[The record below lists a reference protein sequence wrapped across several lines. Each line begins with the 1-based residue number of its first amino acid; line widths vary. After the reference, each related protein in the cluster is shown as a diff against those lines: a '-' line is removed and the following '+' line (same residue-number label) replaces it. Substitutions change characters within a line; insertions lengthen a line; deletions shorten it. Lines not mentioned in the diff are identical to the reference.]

1 MMACSGSHMDS
12 NPSASHLRATSTGPA
27 VNDATNASTPIFMI
41 TSARRI
47 SRGRRYIYRES
58 ERRGQPTIIARRLQS
73 DSERPM
79 LQLSLERARRHHQRR
94 GAERRYHQCS
104 EEMMGMDAEGGKQ
117 PSSHHA
123 ADQPEQDVGEH
134 AEAFAANE
142 FAREPSR
149 NKSDQNRS
157 DHYRILS
164 ACTDPPQR
172 LATAIQES
180 KSLAMA
186 MGHRRTAI
194 SQTRSCPP
202 RSENAASTP
211 QEAPRGHCGIIGE
224 NPDVAPGYFQPKK
237 SLA

>member
-1 MMACSGSHMDS
+1 MIACSGSHMDS

-58 ERRGQPTIIARRLQS
+58 KRRSQREIIARRLQS
-73 DSERPM
+73 DIELLM

-104 EEMMGMDAEGGKQ
+104 EEMMGMDAESGEQ

-123 ADQPEQDVGEH
+123 ADQPEQDVGER
-134 AEAFAANE
+134 AEAFAANQ

-149 NKSDQNRS
+149 DKSDQNRS
-157 DHYRILS
+157 DHYLILS
-164 ACTDPPQR
+164 ACAEPPQR
-172 LATAIQES
+172 PAAAIQQS

-186 MGHRRTAI
+186 MEHRRTKT
-194 SQTRSCPP
+194 SRTRRCAP
-202 RSENAASTP
+202 RSENTASRA
-211 QEAPRGHCGIIGE
+211 QEAPRGHCGMI
-224 NPDVAPGYFQPKK
+224 
-237 SLA
+237 